1 MNRSIPNWMT
11 SALLRVHARAARTP
25 YFDLPGYML
34 RNWVLGARSVE
45 RNRDNPAWDQA
56 EPPCAGVLYRWIC
69 HHVAIRAHTILRS
82 DRDRH
87 LHDHP
92 SWSVSIVLDG
102 GYWEVFKPTQ
112 FALTCPLMYRAALDT
127 IKQSWIAPESAGDH
141 EYLNAF
147 GIYWRG
153 PGAVVVRRAGDFHRL
168 ILPRATVAKSIFVM
182 GRRTNSWGF
191 LTQHGKV
198 GWRVYLASPDAVKP
212 HRDETSTTSQ

>member
-1 MNRSIPNWMT
+1 MIRSLPNWMT
-11 SALLRVHARAARTP
+11 LILLRVHGRAARTP

-34 RNWVLGARSVE
+34 RNWILGARSVE
-45 RNRDNPAWDQA
+45 RNRDNPAWQGN
-56 EPPCAGVLYRWIC
+56 EPPRAGVLYRWLCRRI
-69 HHVAIRAHTILRS
+69 AIRAHTILRS

-102 GYWEVFKPTQ
+102 GYWEVFEPTP

-127 IKQSWIAPESAGDH
+127 IKQSWIAPERAADH
-141 EYLNAF
+141 NYLNAF

-153 PGAVVVRRAGDFHRL
+153 PGAIIVRRAGDFHRL

-182 GRRTNSWGF
+182 GRRTNAWGF
-191 LTQHGKV
+191 LTPHGKV
-198 GWRVYLASPDAVKP
+198 GWRAYLASADATTQ
-212 HRDETSTTSQ
+212 RDEEVKEK